1 MKKVLSALMVTIG
14 VGAWS
19 GSLAAHHSLARFD
32 TTTPVWVKGTVVR
45 FERVNP
51 HSRIFVDAR
60 EHGTVQQWVV
70 DGPGPNA
77 LARMG
82 LGDDFLKAGDVIEVC
97 GFGLKEDA
105 ASEDAPKPT
114 ATPSVPG
121 RLLNGHLVKT
131 PDGRRRFWSDYGQF
145 EKCLNPGEKTETFRQ
160 EAFGR

>member
-1 MKKVLSALMVTIG
+1 VVAG
-14 VGAWS
+14 S

-60 EHGTVQQWVV
+60 EHGHVQQWVV
-70 DGPGPNA
+70 DGPGPSA
-77 LARMG
+77 LSRMG

-97 GFGLKEDA
+97 GFVLKEDA
-105 ASEDAPKPT
+105 ASEDVPKLPAAPG
-114 ATPSVPG
+114 VPG
-121 RLLNGHLVKT
+121 RLLNGHLVVT

-145 EKCLNPGEKTETFRQ
+145 EKCLNPGETKETFRQ
-160 EAFGR
+160 SAFGR